1 MSLWKMSKCT
11 NLPSQPASSFPFPFP
26 FNSICLHAYVCVRI
40 LECVYVY
47 QVSSRCCQRP
57 ESLRPLVLV
66 SQGLCSPDGGAG
78 IKPGSFQEQ

>member
-1 MSLWKMSKCT
+1 VYK
-11 NLPSQPASSFPFPFP
+11 PAQPACQLLSLSLPFQQHLSSRL
-26 FNSICLHAYVCVRI
+26 CMCARI